1 MQRIKTKR
9 IAGLAALGMAAAL
22 LAGCEVDTHKNG
34 ESKDVKISTPFGG
47 MRVKTN
53 EANATEGIGLPA
65 YPGAQPA
72 KKDNGNDD
80 NESADVDLSFGSFQF
95 RVKTA
100 SFRTGDS
107 AEKVEAFYRD
117 GMKRFG
123 DVIVCRDG
131 HAVSLPARTTEGLTC
146 DNRHGG
152 HVDVDAHPSKDKVQ
166 LKAGSMQHQ
175 HVVEID
181 PDGGG
186 TKFALVTL
194 DLPGKFFSDSGDDE
208 KQ

>member
-1 MQRIKTKR
+1 MQGIKRKK
-9 IAGLAALGMAAAL
+9 IAGFAALGMAAAL
-22 LAGCEVDTHKNG
+22 LAGCEVDSHKNG

-53 EANATEGIGLPA
+53 QASVTEGIGLPA

-80 NESADVDLSFGSFQF
+80 NESADVDMNFGSFQF

-100 SFRTGDS
+100 SFRTGDPP
-107 AEKVEAFYRD
+107 EKVEAFYRD

-123 DVIVCRDG
+123 DVIECRDG
-131 HAVSLPARTTEGLTC
+131 HPLGTPARTMEGLTC

-152 HVDVDAHPSKDKVQ
+152 HVDVDAHPSKDKLE

-175 HVVEID
+175 HLVEID
-181 PDGGG
+181 PDGSG
-186 TKFALVTL
+186 TRFGLVVL
-194 DLPGKFFSDSGDDE
+194 DLPEKFFSDNGDE
-208 KQ
+208 SKQ